1 MDFSRE
7 AERAR
12 TYLGLGPTDVQAIRW
27 TRSLILSRE
36 EEIIQGV
43 LNSLLSDQE
52 AVSVIKETGLSA
64 ERAVDLF
71 RSVIRLTLTGD
82 FDSKHARRVF
92 IVGAAH
98 LRAGVGPRLMIQ
110 NAGAFTRE
118 VVRILQEAGRHEAV
132 VPAIKVI
139 YWTLS
144 IIMESYLEAERRSLK
159 EASGLK
165 PELVERLKRAKAQ
178 EIYEEFRTEGGT
190 GPA

>member
-1 MDFSRE
+1 MNFSRV

-12 TYLGLGPTDVQAIRW
+12 SYLGLGPTDIRAIRELK
-27 TRSLILSRE
+27 SLIFSRE
-36 EEIIQGV
+36 DEIIQGV
-43 LNSLLSDQE
+43 LSSLLSDQE
-52 AVSVIKETGLSA
+52 AVSVVEKTGLSA

-71 RSVIRLTLTGD
+71 RSVIHLTLAGD
-82 FDSKHARRVF
+82 FDGEHARRVF

-118 VVRILQEAGRHEAV
+118 IVRVLQEAGRHEAV
-132 VPAIKVI
+132 VPAVKAV

-144 IIMESYLEAERRSLK
+144 IIMESYLEAERRSLR

-165 PELVERLKRAKAQ
+165 PELVERLKRVKAR
-178 EIYEEFRTEGGT
+178 EIYEEFRTEGGPE
-190 GPA
+190 PA